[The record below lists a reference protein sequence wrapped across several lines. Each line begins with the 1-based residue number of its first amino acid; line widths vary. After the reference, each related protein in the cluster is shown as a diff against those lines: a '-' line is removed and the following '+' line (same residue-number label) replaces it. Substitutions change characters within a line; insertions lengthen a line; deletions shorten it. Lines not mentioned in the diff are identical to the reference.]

1 MIESLIQSNIK
12 GGQTKEDE
20 GKMGKE
26 KSYLAEEKIGKQ
38 PDMSAFFTCTMKTR
52 H

>member
-12 GGQTKEDE
+12 GGQTKEKWE
-20 GKMGKE
+20 MGKA
-26 KSYLAEEKIGKQ
+26 KSYLAEGKFGKQ